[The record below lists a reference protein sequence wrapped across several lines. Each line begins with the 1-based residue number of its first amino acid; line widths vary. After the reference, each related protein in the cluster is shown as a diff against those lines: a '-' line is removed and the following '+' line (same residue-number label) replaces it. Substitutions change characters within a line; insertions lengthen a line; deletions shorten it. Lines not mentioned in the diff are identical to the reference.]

1 MKYKNW
7 GLLHYE
13 TDTVETF
20 ASTAG
25 IRFRKAISSAFRSLA
40 RKTVKQKVVVEQFPE
55 LEPDKPYIFASTHSF
70 VEDIILN
77 IAYCDRH
84 AYILIGTTDQLEHNP
99 QMYAGAINGM
109 IYVNKMNT
117 ASRKESVRKMV
128 RVLQSGSSV
137 ILFPEGTWNNS
148 ENLLVQTLFAGPW
161 LLANETGASVVPVA
175 IFHEHDADTIFIRYG
190 EPLALSGMEKTEAL
204 DLLRDHM
211 ATMMFE
217 MMEAHTKPVRHQDLT
232 GDYRLAFLEERRQE
246 YMRAHWT
253 EDVWD
258 EELTIYKRRGVTHPA
273 DAHKFVD
280 DVVLTSNNA
289 SIMAPILRRR
299 AEDIKYD
306 FPSYMHNN
314 WNRKK

>member
-1 MKYKNW
+1 M
-7 GLLHYE
+7 
-13 TDTVETF
+13 
-20 ASTAG
+20 
-25 IRFRKAISSAFRSLA
+25 
-40 RKTVKQKVVVEQFPE
+40 
-55 LEPDKPYIFASTHSF
+55 EPDKPYIFASTHSF

-117 ASRKESVRKMV
+117 ASRKESVKKMV

-161 LLANETGASVVPVA
+161 LLANETRASVVPVA
-175 IFHEHDADTIFIRYG
+175 IFHEYDADTIFIRYG
-190 EPLALSGMEKTEAL
+190 KPLALSGMEKIEAL
-204 DLLRDHM
+204 DLLRDQM

-217 MMEAHTKPVRHQDLT
+217 MMKAHTKPMCHQDLK

-246 YMRAHWT
+246 YMRASWT

-258 EELTIYKRRGVTHPA
+258 EELTIYKRHGVTLPA
-273 DAHKFVD
+273 DARKFVD

-306 FPSYMHNN
+306 FSSYMHNN